1 MTTELSNLAIGTD
14 LDAKIF
20 VSLELSKSRWGMV
33 LHRPSRSK
41 FSHQLFD
48 GGDVAAVIEYLQAQR
63 LSEEKRLGRPVRIVT
78 CYEAGR
84 DGFWLDRALLAGGIN
99 NRVFDA
105 ASLLVSRRAKKAKTD
120 RLDGEGLLRT
130 LMALER
136 GDPGVVSLVRVPS
149 VEDEDGRRLTRE
161 RERLVREET
170 QHRNRITALLF
181 TQGVRDVLLGRP
193 RWTEKLSQLRTG
205 DGRPLP
211 PRLVAGPPK
220 RFAQGMGAAITLA
233 AALLHFGFGQDGASE
248 IILGLVVV
256 AATLESA
263 AGFCIGCRVFALLM
277 RAGLVPEETCAACAN
292 IALRSPQPV

>member
-1 MTTELSNLAIGTD
+1 MTTELSNLATGTD

-84 DGFWLDRALLAGGIN
+84 DGFWLDRALLAGGID

-193 RWTEKLSQLRTG
+193 CWTEKLSQLRTG

-211 PRLVAGPPK
+211 PRLVAELEREGARLALVREQIAQVERCIGPC
-220 RFAQGMGAAITLA
+220 RLF
-233 AALLHFGFGQDGASE
+233 FGLKPVPHPVTHPVTNPGECHASCSASCPASSGAS
-248 IILGLVVV
+248 L
-256 AATLESA
+256 T
-263 AGFCIGCRVFALLM
+263 
-277 RAGLVPEETCAACAN
+277 
-292 IALRSPQPV
+292 PV